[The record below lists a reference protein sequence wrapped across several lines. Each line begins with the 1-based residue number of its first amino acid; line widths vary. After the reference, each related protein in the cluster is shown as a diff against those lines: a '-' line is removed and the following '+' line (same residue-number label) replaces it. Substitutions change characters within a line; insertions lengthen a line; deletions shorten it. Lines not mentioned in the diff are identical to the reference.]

1 MDTTSISN
9 LQKLELSTETIAK
22 TTNQNLTT
30 ELNLRQQKHLK
41 TLITRYNQRTK
52 TSKQLA
58 QKYRPVFANNRGSV
72 GFDFLI
78 KEMFYPIL
86 TERSLG
92 SRMWDVDGNEYID
105 LTGGYG
111 IHLCGYNPPFIKKAI
126 TDQLEYGIQSGA
138 QAALAGEVAELISE
152 LTGMERV
159 AFCSVGTEAMMLAL
173 RIARAATNRHKIAL
187 FSGSY
192 HGIFDGTLV
201 KAETTDGSPKGIP
214 EYPGITPNT
223 AEDVLVLEY
232 GSLESLEI
240 IKNYKQE
247 LAAVLV
253 EPVQQHRLGFQPQA
267 FIQQLRQ
274 LTQTLKIPLI
284 FDEMNTGFRI
294 HPGGAQAWFG
304 VEADIATYGK
314 IVGGGMPLAVVA
326 GKAAYMDTIDGGMWN
341 YGDVSSPDV
350 PATWSGTSYC
360 RHSLSLAAAR
370 ALLQYLKMQGVSL
383 QEQLNQRTSQFV
395 ERLNAYFELEKL
407 PIYLSNFGSF
417 FNANFS
423 ETSLLLTEPSFLIGL
438 KLIFNHMIDRGVLM
452 PKGDGFLSTAHTAED
467 IDFIIQAVQDSVRE
481 LQAGGFLLS

>member
-1 MDTTSISN
+1 MQQLEFQTNTISEKIHDDVVQIQFN
-9 LQKLELSTETIAK
+9 P
-22 TTNQNLTT
+22 
-30 ELNLRQQKHLK
+30 RQQKHLE
-41 TLITRYNQRTK
+41 TLIARYTERTK

-72 GFDFLI
+72 GFNLLF

-126 TDQLEYGIQSGA
+126 SEQLEYGIQTGP

-159 AFCSVGTEAMMLAL
+159 TFCSVGTEAMMLAL
-173 RIARAATNRHKIAL
+173 RVARAATNRSKIVL

-201 KAETTDGSPKGIP
+201 KAEGTDGNPRGVP
-214 EYPGITPNT
+214 EYPGVTQNV

-232 GSLESLEI
+232 GSPQSLEI
-240 IKNYKQE
+240 IKVHEQE

-253 EPVQQHRLGFQPQA
+253 EPVQQHRLGFQPKA

-274 LTQTLKIPLI
+274 LTKALGIPLI

-314 IVGGGMPLAVVA
+314 IVGGGMPLAAVA
-326 GKAAYMDTIDGGMWN
+326 GKAIYMDRIDGGMWN
-341 YGDVSSPDV
+341 YGDMSSPDV
-350 PATWSGTSYC
+350 PITWSGTSYC

-370 ALLQYLKMQGVSL
+370 ALLQYLKMQGATL
-383 QEQLNQRTSQFV
+383 QEQLNQRTSDFIV
-395 ERLNAYFELEKL
+395 RMNAYFEVEKL
-407 PIYLSNFGSF
+407 PMQLSNFGSF
-417 FNANFS
+417 FNVNLS
-423 ETSLLLTEPSFLIGL
+423 ETSALLKEPTFFIGL
-438 KLIFNHMIDRGVLM
+438 RLIFNHMIDRGVLM
-452 PKGDGFLSTAHTAED
+452 PKSDGFLSQAHTEED
-467 IDFIIQAVQDSVRE
+467 IDFIIQAVKDSVHELRE
-481 LQAGGFLLS
+481 GGFLNT

>member
-1 MDTTSISN
+1 MQQLEFQTNTISEKIHDDVVQIQFN
-9 LQKLELSTETIAK
+9 P
-22 TTNQNLTT
+22 
-30 ELNLRQQKHLK
+30 RQQKHLE
-41 TLITRYNQRTK
+41 TLIARYTERTK

-72 GFDFLI
+72 GFNLLF

-126 TDQLEYGIQSGA
+126 SEQLEYGIQTGP

-159 AFCSVGTEAMMLAL
+159 TFCSVGTEAMMLAL
-173 RIARAATNRHKIAL
+173 RVARAATNRSKFVL

-201 KAETTDGSPKGIP
+201 KAEGTDGNPRGVP
-214 EYPGITPNT
+214 EYPGVTQNV

-232 GSLESLEI
+232 GSPQSLEI
-240 IKNYKQE
+240 IKAYEQE

-253 EPVQQHRLGFQPQA
+253 EPVQQHRLGFQPKG

-274 LTQTLKIPLI
+274 LTKALGIPLI

-314 IVGGGMPLAVVA
+314 IVGGGMPLAAVA
-326 GKAAYMDTIDGGMWN
+326 GKAIYMDRIDGGMWN
-341 YGDVSSPDV
+341 YGDMSSPDV
-350 PATWSGTSYC
+350 PITWSGTSYC

-370 ALLQYLKMQGVSL
+370 ALLQYLKMQGVTL
-383 QEQLNQRTSQFV
+383 QEQLNQRTSDFIV
-395 ERLNAYFELEKL
+395 RMNAYFEVEKL
-407 PIYLSNFGSF
+407 PMQLSNFGSF
-417 FNANFS
+417 FNVNLS
-423 ETSLLLTEPSFLIGL
+423 ETSALIKEPTFFIGL
-438 KLIFNHMIDRGVLM
+438 RLIFNHMIDRGVLM
-452 PKGDGFLSTAHTAED
+452 PKSDGFLSQAHTEED
-467 IDFIIQAVQDSVRE
+467 IDFIIQAVKDSVHELRE
-481 LQAGGFLLS
+481 GGFLNT

>member
-1 MDTTSISN
+1 MDTTSKSN
-9 LQKLELSTETIAK
+9 LQQLELQTNTISEP
-22 TTNQNLTT
+22 THQDVQT
-30 ELNLRQQKHLK
+30 ELNPRQQKHLE
-41 TLITRYNQRTK
+41 TLIAHYTKRTK

-72 GFDFLI
+72 GFNFLL

-111 IHLCGYNPPFIKKAI
+111 IHLCGYNPPFIKKALSE
-126 TDQLEYGIQSGA
+126 QLEYGIQSGA

-159 AFCSVGTEAMMLAL
+159 TFCSVGTEAMMLAL
-173 RIARAATNRHKIAL
+173 RIARAATERNKIAL

-201 KAETTDGSPKGIP
+201 KAETTDGNPRGIP
-214 EYPGITPNT
+214 EFPGVTQNT

-232 GSLESLEI
+232 GSPQSLEI
-240 IKNYKQE
+240 IKTYEQE

-253 EPVQQHRLGFQPQA
+253 EPVQQHRLGFQPKA

-274 LTQTLKIPLI
+274 LTKALGIPLI

-294 HPGGAQAWFG
+294 HPGGAQAWFE

-314 IVGGGMPLAVVA
+314 IVGGGMPLAAVA
-326 GKAAYMDTIDGGMWN
+326 GKAVYMDRIDGGVWN
-341 YGDVSSPDV
+341 YGDTSYPHV
-350 PATWSGTSYC
+350 PITWSGTSYC
-360 RHSLSLAAAR
+360 RHSLSLVAAR
-370 ALLQYLKMQGVSL
+370 ALLQHLKMQGATL
-383 QEQLNQRTSQFV
+383 QEQLNQLTSQFV
-395 ERLNAYFELEKL
+395 ERLNAYFDAEKL

-417 FNANFS
+417 FNANVS
-423 ETSLLLTEPSFLIGL
+423 ENSELVTEPTFLIGL
-438 KLIFNHMIDRGVLM
+438 KLIFHHMIDRGILM
-452 PKGDGFLSTAHTAED
+452 PKGDGFLSQAHTEQD
-467 IDFIIQAVQDSVRE
+467 IDLIVQAVKDSVRE
-481 LQAGGFLLS
+481 LQEGDFLPS

>member
-1 MDTTSISN
+1 METTTPN
-9 LQKLELSTETIAK
+9 LQQLKVQTNNISETKHQAV
-22 TTNQNLTT
+22 QP
-30 ELNLRQQKHLK
+30 ELNPRQQKHLESF
-41 TLITRYNQRTK
+41 ITRYTERTK

-58 QKYRPVFANNRGSV
+58 QKYRPVFANNRASV
-72 GFDFLI
+72 GFIFLL
-78 KEMFYPIL
+78 KELFYPIL

-126 TDQLEYGIQSGA
+126 SEQLEHGIQSGP

-159 AFCSVGTEAMMLAL
+159 TFCSVGTEAMMLAL
-173 RIARAATNRHKIAL
+173 RIARAATNRSKIAL

-201 KAETTDGSPKGIP
+201 KAETTDGYPRGIP
-214 EYPGITPNT
+214 EYPGVTQNV

-232 GSLESLEI
+232 GSSQALEI
-240 IKNYKQE
+240 IKSHEKE

-253 EPVQQHRLGFQPQA
+253 EPVQQHRLGFQPKA
-267 FIQQLRQ
+267 FIHELRQ
-274 LTQTLKIPLI
+274 LTKALEIPLI

-314 IVGGGMPLAVVA
+314 IVGGGMPLAAVA
-326 GKAAYMDTIDGGMWN
+326 GKAVYMDRIDGGMWN
-341 YGDVSSPDV
+341 YGDTSYPHV

-370 ALLQYLKMQGVSL
+370 ALLQHLKIQGATL
-383 QEQLNQRTSQFV
+383 QEQLNQLTSQFV
-395 ERLNAYFELEKL
+395 ERLNDYFEVEKL
-407 PIYLSNFGSF
+407 PIYMSNFGSF
-417 FNANFS
+417 FNANVS
-423 ETSLLLTEPSFLIGL
+423 ETSELVTHPTFLIGL
-438 KLIFNHMIDRGVLM
+438 KLIFHHMIDRGVLL
-452 PKGDGFLSTAHTAED
+452 PKADGFLSQTHTEQD
-467 IDFIIQAVQDSVRE
+467 IDLIIQTVKDSVRE
-481 LQAGGFLLS
+481 LREGGFLLS

>member
-1 MDTTSISN
+1 MQQLEIPNNPISETTDNDVQIEFN
-9 LQKLELSTETIAK
+9 ALQQQHLE
-22 TTNQNLTT
+22 
-30 ELNLRQQKHLK
+30 
-41 TLITRYNQRTK
+41 TLITRYTERTK

-58 QKYRPVFANNRGSV
+58 QKYRPVFANNRGAV
-72 GFDFLI
+72 GFNLLF

-126 TDQLEYGIQSGA
+126 FEQLEYGIQTGP

-201 KAETTDGSPKGIP
+201 KAETTDGNPKGIP
-214 EYPGITPNT
+214 EYPGVTPNV

-232 GSLESLEI
+232 GSPQALEI
-240 IKNYKQE
+240 IKTYKQE

-253 EPVQQHRLGFQPQA
+253 EPVQQHQLGFQPKA
-267 FIQQLRQ
+267 FILQLRQ
-274 LTQTLKIPLI
+274 LTKALEIPLI

-314 IVGGGMPLAVVA
+314 IVGGGMPLAVA
-326 GKAAYMDTIDGGMWN
+326 GKAVYMDRIDGGMWN
-341 YGDVSSPDV
+341 YGDMSAPDV
-350 PATWSGTSYC
+350 PVTWSGTSYC

-370 ALLQYLKMQGVSL
+370 ALLQHLKTEGVSL
-383 QEQLNQRTSQFV
+383 QEQLNQLTSQFV
-395 ERLNAYFELEKL
+395 ERFNAYFEVEKL

-417 FNANFS
+417 FNANVS
-423 ETSLLLTEPSFLIGL
+423 ETSEIATEPTFLIGL
-438 KLIFNHMIDRGVLM
+438 RLIFNHMIVRGVLM
-452 PKGDGFLSTAHTAED
+452 PKGDGFLSEAHTEQD
-467 IDFIIQAVQDSVRE
+467 IDLIVQSVQDSVKE
-481 LQAGGFLLS
+481 LKEGGFLLS

>member
-1 MDTTSISN
+1 MDTAAKLN
-9 LQKLELSTETIAK
+9 LQQIEVQTNLIFETTHQAVS
-22 TTNQNLTT
+22 T
-30 ELNLRQQKHLK
+30 ELNSRQQQHLE
-41 TLITRYNQRTK
+41 TLIARYTQRTK

-72 GFDFLI
+72 GFNFLL
-78 KEMFYPIL
+78 KELFYPIL

-92 SRMWDVDGNEYID
+92 SKMWDVDGNEYID

-126 TDQLEYGIQSGA
+126 AEQLEYGIQSGA

-159 AFCSVGTEAMMLAL
+159 TFCSVGTEAMMLAL
-173 RIARAATNRHKIAL
+173 RVARAATNRHKIAL

-201 KAETTDGSPKGIP
+201 KAETTDGNPRGIP

-232 GSLESLEI
+232 GSPESLEI
-240 IKNYKQE
+240 IKTYKQE

-253 EPVQQHRLGFQPQA
+253 EPVQHHRLGFQPQA

-326 GKAAYMDTIDGGMWN
+326 GKAAYMDIIDGGMWN
-341 YGDVSSPDV
+341 YGDMSSPDV

-370 ALLQYLKMQGVSL
+370 ALLQHLKMQGATL
-383 QEQLNQRTSQFV
+383 QEQLNQLTSQFV
-395 ERLNAYFELEKL
+395 ERLNAYFEGEKL

-417 FNANFS
+417 FNANVA
-423 ETSLLLTEPSFLIGL
+423 ETSELVTDTTFLIGL
-438 KLIFNHMIDRGVLM
+438 KLMFHHLIDRGVLM
-452 PKGDGFLSTAHTAED
+452 PKGDGFLSQAHTEQD
-467 IDFIIQAVQDSVRE
+467 IDLIIHAVQGSVKE
-481 LQAGGFLLS
+481 LQIGGFLTA

>member
-1 MDTTSISN
+1 LMNLKRSNMQQLKFQTNPISESTDDDI
-9 LQKLELSTETIAK
+9 KIELSP
-22 TTNQNLTT
+22 
-30 ELNLRQQKHLK
+30 RQQQHLE
-41 TLITRYNQRTK
+41 TLIARYTERTK

-72 GFDFLI
+72 GFNLLL

-86 TERSLG
+86 TKRSLG

-126 TDQLEYGIQSGA
+126 FDQLEYGIQSGP

-173 RIARAATNRHKIAL
+173 RIARAATNRDKIAL

-201 KAETTDGSPKGIP
+201 KAEATDGNPRGVP
-214 EYPGITPNT
+214 EYPGVTQNV

-232 GSLESLEI
+232 GSSQALEI
-240 IKNYKQE
+240 IKIHEKE

-253 EPVQQHRLGFQPQA
+253 EPVQQHRLGFQPKA
-267 FIQQLRQ
+267 FIHELRQ
-274 LTQTLKIPLI
+274 LTKALGIPLI

-314 IVGGGMPLAVVA
+314 IIGGGMPLAAVA
-326 GKAAYMDTIDGGMWN
+326 GKAIYMDRIDGGIWN
-341 YGDVSSPDV
+341 YGDTSYPHV

-370 ALLQYLKMQGVSL
+370 ALLQHLKMQGATL
-383 QEQLNQRTSQFV
+383 QEQLNKLTSQFV
-395 ERLNAYFELEKL
+395 ERLNAYFEVEKL

-417 FNANFS
+417 FNADVS
-423 ETSLLLTEPSFLIGL
+423 ETSELVRHPTSLIGF
-438 KLIFNHMIDRGVLM
+438 KLIFHHMIDRGVLM
-452 PKGDGFLSTAHTAED
+452 PKADGFLSQAHTEQD
-467 IDFIIQAVQDSVRE
+467 IDLIIQAVKDSVSE
-481 LQAGGFLLS
+481 VQKGGFLVS

>member
-1 MDTTSISN
+1 MQQLEFQTNTIS
-9 LQKLELSTETIAK
+9 EK
-22 TTNQNLTT
+22 THDDVVQIQFSP
-30 ELNLRQQKHLK
+30 RQQKHLE
-41 TLITRYNQRTK
+41 TLIARYTERTK

-72 GFDFLI
+72 GFNLLF

-126 TDQLEYGIQSGA
+126 SEQLEYGIQSGP

-159 AFCSVGTEAMMLAL
+159 TFCSVGTEAMMLAL
-173 RIARAATNRHKIAL
+173 RVARAATNRSKIVL

-201 KAETTDGSPKGIP
+201 KAEGTDGNPRGVP
-214 EYPGITPNT
+214 EYPGVTQNV

-232 GSLESLEI
+232 GSPLSLEI
-240 IKNYKQE
+240 IRAYEQE

-253 EPVQQHRLGFQPQA
+253 EPVQQHRLGFQPKA

-274 LTQTLKIPLI
+274 LTKALGIPLI

-314 IVGGGMPLAVVA
+314 IVGGGMPLAAVA
-326 GKAAYMDTIDGGMWN
+326 GKAIYMDRIDGGMWN
-341 YGDVSSPDV
+341 YGDMSSPDV
-350 PATWSGTSYC
+350 PTTWSGTSYC
-360 RHSLSLAAAR
+360 RHSLSLVAAR
-370 ALLQYLKMQGVSL
+370 ALLQYLKMQGATL
-383 QEQLNQRTSQFV
+383 QEQLNQCTSQFI
-395 ERLNAYFELEKL
+395 ERMNAYFEVEKL
-407 PIYLSNFGSF
+407 PMQLSNFGSF
-417 FNANFS
+417 FNVNLS
-423 ETSLLLTEPSFLIGL
+423 ETSALLKEPTFLIGL
-438 KLIFNHMIDRGVLM
+438 RLIFNHMIDRGVLM
-452 PKGDGFLSTAHTAED
+452 PKSDGFLSQAHTEQD
-467 IDFIIQAVQDSVRE
+467 IDFIIQAVKDSVYELRE
-481 LQAGGFLLS
+481 GGFLNT